1 MIRREHAEDIRTLAQ
16 ALAYE
21 LNSLSFDILE
31 KASYLSKVEL
41 IDILRSAIGTLS
53 EDTTVFYNRRLNK
66 LEDEFYRNE
75 PVA

>member
-66 LEDEFYRNE
+66 LEDEFYKNE

>member
-1 MIRREHAEDIRTLAQ
+1 MIRREHVKDIRTLAQ

-66 LEDEFYRNE
+66 LEDEFYKNE